1 MSLQKKLKNL
11 KRKRAQIQEIKQ
23 EIISDSSGLF
33 DEFRIY
39 IFSKYPELL
48 SFGWAQ
54 FTPYFNDGDVTLF
67 SANTDYLM
75 LNGEYME
82 ESEWYGETKI
92 TDWGTWNQKTKSYK
106 GRKEHPNPDYNP
118 VLTEA
123 GSEIID
129 FLNHFDDDFY
139 LDKFGDH
146 AVVTVSSAG
155 LGISDFDHD

>member
-11 KRKRAQIQEIKQ
+11 KHKRAQIQKIKQ
-23 EIISDSSGLF
+23 EIIADSSGLF
-33 DEFRIY
+33 DEFRVY
-39 IFSKYPELL
+39 IFSKYTELN
-48 SFGWAQ
+48 SFGWTQ

-82 ESEWYGETKI
+82 ESKWYGETEI
-92 TDWGTWNQKTKSYK
+92 TEWGTWDQKTKSYK
-106 GRKEHPNPDYNP
+106 GRKQHLNSDYNP
-118 VLTEA
+118 KLAEA
-123 GSEIID
+123 GDEIID

-146 AVVTVSSAG
+146 AVVTVSSAE
-155 LGISDFDHD
+155 LGISDFEHE